1 MNKIPGR
8 QLFKLLI
15 NRFLISPIFRT
26 IVNTIIPIIISI
38 YFLGYNKTVRWTW
51 YIPVILLIIMIL
63 FHNIFAELFLKKDKK
78 ELEYMDLLEHCY
90 RDQSAINRRS
100 ASKIYRLNKLIAKHL
115 KNNKPI
121 EKIVFDKVADFN
133 TISFDICSSIYR
145 MIEDKYGTEAQCEV
159 TVYQLKKNADITM
172 IAFANSR
179 NEPPTSYNTIF
190 KRNNKKYLFV
200 KLFNDLNAE
209 IYICPNKESVQKDFT
224 WIDGSDVREKKI
236 CQYIGIP
243 LKTDRN
249 RIELLLQ
256 IDVSKPDIFGKTKEE
271 INKIA
276 NDLFYPY
283 VVLLNKA
290 YERDLIFDGYYD
302 IIVEKLC
309 SKKEIIYKNTV

>member
-1 MNKIPGR
+1 MNRIPGR
-8 QLFKLLI
+8 QLFKLLR
-15 NRFLISPIFRT
+15 NRFFTSPFSRT
-26 IVNTIIPIIISI
+26 IVNTIMPIIISI
-38 YFLGYNKTVRWTW
+38 YFLGFDTNIAWTW
-51 YIPVILLIIMIL
+51 YIPIVLMITGILL
-63 FHNIFAELFLKKDKK
+63 HNIFAEILLVKDKK
-78 ELEYMDLLEHCY
+78 ELEYMDLLEYCY
-90 RDQSAINRRS
+90 RNQSAINRRS

-145 MIEDKYGTEAQCEV
+145 MIEDKYGTDAECEV
-159 TVYQLKKNADITM
+159 TVYQLRKNADITM

-179 NEPPTSYNTIF
+179 NEPPTSYNTVF
-190 KRNNKKYLFV
+190 KKTNTNYLFV
-200 KLFNDLNAE
+200 KLFNNLNAE
-209 IYICPNKESVQKDFT
+209 IHVCPDMKSVQNDFT

-256 IDVSKPDIFGKTKEE
+256 IDVAKPNIFGKTKKEV
-271 INKIA
+271 IKIA
-276 NDLFYPY
+276 KDLFYPY

-309 SKKEIIYKNTV
+309 VKREKKI